1 MSNTLEEV
9 EVNVERARLTLRIF
23 GTVQGVGFRF
33 FIRKAVAGLPI
44 SGWVLNEDDGTVSI
58 VAEGPVTHLNK
69 LLEAAREG
77 PDEAEV
83 DDVEV
88 SWAAA
93 FGDFKGFKVKLW

>member
-1 MSNTLEEV
+1 MSNTLEDV
-9 EVNVERARLTLRIF
+9 EVKLERARLSLRIF
-23 GTVQGVGFRF
+23 GNVQGVGFRF

-44 SGWVLNEDDGTVSI
+44 AGWVRNEDDGTVSI
-58 VAEGPVTHLNK
+58 VAEGPVVHLNK
-69 LLEAAREG
+69 LLDAAKEG
-77 PDEAEV
+77 PEEAEV